1 MTVEPA
7 RDGGRQIVLRTS
19 RTVLTTWLDGDA
31 DDLFELHS
39 DADTMRF
46 VRNGHPESRHE
57 VEELVRSYLFQQANL
72 TWAKWRLADQ
82 DGHLICR
89 AGFGGTND
97 VRGISCL
104 IARSLWG
111 RGLATEVSAALVEWH
126 LANAPHARLRA
137 LVVQGNY
144 ASVRVLD
151 KVGFQKA
158 GTEDYQGTLCWK
170 YVYATS

>member
-1 MTVEPA
+1 MTVEAIP
-7 RDGGRQIVLRTS
+7 DGGRQIVLRTS

-31 DDLFELHS
+31 DALFEQHS
-39 DADTMRF
+39 DADSMRF

-57 VEELVRSYLFQQANL
+57 VEELVRNYIFQQANF

-82 DGHLICR
+82 DGHLIGR
-89 AGFGGTND
+89 AGFGGTNG
-97 VRGISCL
+97 VRGISYL

-111 RGLATEVSAALVEWH
+111 QGLATEVSSALVEWH
-126 LANAPHARLRA
+126 LSNAPHARLRA
-137 LVVQGNY
+137 LVVLGND

-170 YVYATS
+170 YVYPTT